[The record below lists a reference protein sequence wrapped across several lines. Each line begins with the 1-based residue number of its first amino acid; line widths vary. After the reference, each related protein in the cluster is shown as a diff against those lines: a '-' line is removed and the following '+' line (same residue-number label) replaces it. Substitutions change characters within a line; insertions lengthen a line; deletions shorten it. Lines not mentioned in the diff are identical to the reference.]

1 MEDMEAPLNAVAI
14 EVSQKSPKDP
24 VMKETMR
31 MVFLGSDFSTLLTS
45 AREPPERTSL
55 RKFKGNLSNYFFL
68 PIFLSTVPDYLCPLF
83 FPHPFITVISIEV
96 DPFFS
101 LA

>member
-31 MVFLGSDFSTLLTS
+31 MVFLGSNFTLFSPVRGS
-45 AREPPERTSL
+45 RPNERASE
-55 RKFKGNLSNYFFL
+55 NSME
-68 PIFLSTVPDYLCPLF
+68 I
-83 FPHPFITVISIEV
+83 
-96 DPFFS
+96 
-101 LA
+101 

>member
-31 MVFLGSDFSTLLTS
+31 MVFLGSNSSHQCAGAAQTN
-45 AREPPERTSL
+45 EPPKIQGKIEQL
-55 RKFKGNLSNYFFL
+55 LFCLFFCHG
-68 PIFLSTVPDYLCPLF
+68 SCYAPLF
-83 FPHPFITVISIEV
+83 FPHHLLYYFSVISIEV

>member
-31 MVFLGSDFSTLLTS
+31 MVFLGSNSSHQCAGAAQTN
-45 AREPPERTSL
+45 EPPKIQGKIEQL
-55 RKFKGNLSNYFFL
+55 LFAFFL
-68 PIFLSTVPDYLCPLF
+68 VHGFLIICALF
-83 FPHPFITVISIEV
+83 FFHP
-96 DPFFS
+96 
-101 LA
+101 LL